1 MTERYPDPS
10 QIDETLLVNLLKLPD
25 GNTIDLGWIKNN
37 VCPEAKSFE
46 IPRSS
51 VLRGMQANMFKIEI
65 TCLVDD
71 ASNKIS
77 NDQEIQST
85 QSIIAKRIVPSEL
98 PPKEDEGKLKQFIF
112 SVRREIEFYKNM
124 MLPTNKPLNSLF
136 PNVYTSLST
145 PRSMDDTEPENTA
158 FLMLLSD
165 LSDEYY
171 QSPSMNKEQTNAL
184 MKALSKL
191 HSHFYSW
198 QRSDIMTMDRG
209 GFWVLERRMLYGELE
224 KANTTWSGVV
234 ERFPELHEL
243 NLKNI
248 SNIAS
253 ELVSKAKILDYF
265 VEKRCNTLIH
275 GDAKGW
281 NLFLKKEQ
289 SDDTQEEIIFIDM
302 QWVGKGHPLQD
313 VAYALTTSL
322 DAELLDE
329 MDYFVD
335 SYICCLEMALANK
348 KNMDIDIKEMRLEYD
363 IIWLDYVR
371 VIVTGLWKN
380 LDPERMKRYQNT
392 VGPSMINR
400 SFDHVKFI
408 TKRAHYLLFEN
419 RDIADKLRK
428 IEMEMS

>member
-1 MTERYPDPS
+1 MTERYPDPT
-10 QIDETLLVNLLKLPD
+10 QIDEKLLVNLLKLPD
-25 GNTIDLGWIKNN
+25 GNTIDLEWIKKN

-71 ASNKIS
+71 ASNTIS
-77 NDQEIQST
+77 NDQEIKST

-98 PPKEDEGKLKQFIF
+98 PPKEDDGKLKQFIS

-124 MLPTNKPLNSLF
+124 MLPTNKPINRLF
-136 PNVYTSLST
+136 PTVYTSMST
-145 PRSMDDTEPENTA
+145 PRSWDDTEPENTS
-158 FLMLLSD
+158 FIMLLSD

-191 HSHFYSW
+191 HSHFW

-224 KANTTWSGVV
+224 KANTTWSGVL

-281 NLFLKKEQ
+281 NLFLNKKE
-289 SDDTQEEIIFIDM
+289 SDDTQEKIIFIDM

-335 SYICCLEMALANK
+335 SYICCLEMANK

-363 IIWLDYVR
+363 LIWLDYVR

-408 TKRAHYLLFEN
+408 TKRAHHLLFEN

>member
-1 MTERYPDPS
+1 MTERYPDPT

-25 GNTIDLGWIKNN
+25 GNTIDLEWIEKN

-71 ASNKIS
+71 ASNTIS
-77 NDQEIQST
+77 NDQEIKST

-98 PPKEDEGKLKQFIF
+98 PPKEDDGKLKQFIS

-124 MLPTNKPLNSLF
+124 MLPTNKPLNSLL
-136 PNVYTSLST
+136 PTVYTSLST

-191 HSHFYSW
+191 HSHFW

-224 KANTTWSGVV
+224 KANTTWSGVL

-243 NLKNI
+243 NLKNV

-253 ELVSKAKILDYF
+253 ELVSKAKILDHF

-281 NLFLKKEQ
+281 NLFLNKKE
-289 SDDTQEEIIFIDM
+289 SGEDGEEIIFIDM

-335 SYICCLEMALANK
+335 WYIHCLYHLSTNN
-348 KNMDIDIKEMRLEYD
+348 KNMDINMKEIRLEYD
-363 IIWLDYVR
+363 LIWLDYVR

-380 LDPERMKRYQNT
+380 LDPECMKRYQNT

-400 SFDHVKFI
+400 SLDHVKSI
-408 TKRAHYLLFEN
+408 TKRAHHLLFEN
-419 RDIADKLRK
+419 RDIADKLRL
-428 IEMEMS
+428 IEMEMT

>member
-1 MTERYPDPS
+1 MTERYPDPT
-10 QIDETLLVNLLKLPD
+10 QIDETLLGNLLKLPD
-25 GNTIDLGWIKNN
+25 GNTIDLGWIQQN
-37 VCPEAKSFE
+37 VSPEAKSFE
-46 IPRSS
+46 ILRSS

-71 ASNKIS
+71 ATNTIS
-77 NDQEIQST
+77 NDQEIKST

-98 PPKEDEGKLKQFIF
+98 PPKEDDGKLKQFIS

-124 MLPTNKPLNSLF
+124 MLPTNKPLDSLF
-136 PNVYTSLST
+136 PNVYTSMST
-145 PRSMDDTEPENTA
+145 PRSWDDTEPENTS

-171 QSPSMNKEQTNAL
+171 QSPSMNREQTNAL
-184 MKALSKL
+184 MKALAKL
-191 HSHFYSW
+191 HSHFW

-209 GFWVLERRMLYGELE
+209 GFWVLKRRKLYGELE
-224 KANTTWSGVV
+224 KANTTWNGVL

-253 ELVSKAKILDYF
+253 QLVSKSKILDHF

-281 NLFLKKEQ
+281 NLFLNKKE
-289 SDDTQEEIIFIDM
+289 SGEAEEEIIFIDM

-322 DAELLDE
+322 DADLLDE

-335 SYICCLEMALANK
+335 SYISCLEMALANN
-348 KNMDIDIKEMRLEYD
+348 KNVDVDINEMRLEYD
-363 IIWLDYVR
+363 LIWLDYVR

-380 LDPERMKRYQNT
+380 LDPDRMKRYQNT

-400 SFDHVKFI
+400 SLDHVKFI
-408 TKRAHYLLFEN
+408 TKRAHYLLFES
-419 RDIADKLRK
+419 RDIADKLRQ